1 MTETERRPP
10 FLNDGN
16 ATNQQGYP
24 LPLCQ
29 NIITLGGGL
38 AGYRKQVGYRGKG
51 VNRGNVTLDGGRCDM
66 IHVSGDLK
74 EGESGVYR
82 EKAGGCRSRTATQTS
97 GTKLTI
103 TYP

>member
-1 MTETERRPP
+1 
-10 FLNDGN
+10 
-16 ATNQQGYP
+16 
-24 LPLCQ
+24 
-29 NIITLGGGL
+29 
-38 AGYRKQVGYRGKG
+38 
-51 VNRGNVTLDGGRCDM
+51 M